1 MEIMMGNQILC
12 PKCGNPAVVSR
23 KEALDLNTG
32 KPIKSSFMGFFALF
46 VGLAFTLAGIWYTLL
61 MVTNPQSTSTAMKI
75 NPGVCMPV
83 VFFFGLAGTF
93 LSYGWQA
100 VSTRMRGNYAVSLD
114 LACPACKNKWS
125 QLQAGEKIYPG
136 IEQDW
141 CLRRIQTT
149 TGKVRTDAILDLG
162 EVGDEKA
169 LDTLFKILSDRS
181 AAKLYDRVAAAE
193 ALGDLGYSSAVE
205 PLVSVL
211 DDHPLVVNKAVTALG
226 EIGDARAIQPLSQI
240 LIPGGEIPPAGTGPS
255 AKDYIS
261 KGKDGVKAEQEL
273 RWLAATS
280 LSKIKNPA
288 AIEVLRKAQEDADQ
302 AVRQVAQDAVSE
314 YMKAEGELLVPAIG

>member
-1 MEIMMGNQILC
+1 MSGQNVC

-23 KEALDLNTG
+23 KESLDLATG
-32 KPIKSSFMGFFALF
+32 KPIKSSFMGFFALL
-46 VGLAFTLAGIWYTLL
+46 VGLGFTLAGIWYTLL
-61 MVTNPQSTSTAMKI
+61 LVTNPESASTAMKI

-83 VFFFGLAGTF
+83 VFFFGLASAF
-93 LSYGWQA
+93 LSYGWRA
-100 VSTRMRGNYAVSLD
+100 VSTRMSGNYVVSLD
-114 LACPACKNKWS
+114 LSCPACKYKWS
-125 QLQAGEKIYPG
+125 QLQPGEKVYPG

-169 LDTLFKILSDRS
+169 LETLFKILSDRS
-181 AAKLYDRVAAAE
+181 AAKLYDRIAAAE

-211 DDHPLVVNKAVTALG
+211 NDHPLVVNQAVTALG
-226 EIGDARAIQPLSQI
+226 EIGDASAIQPLSQI
-240 LIPGGEIPPAGTGPS
+240 LLPGGESPHGRASTS
-255 AKDYIS
+255 AKDYIN

-273 RWLAATS
+273 RWLAAIS
-280 LSKIKNPA
+280 LSKIKNPE
-288 AIEVLRKAQEDADQ
+288 AIEVLKKVQEDADP
-302 AVRQVAQDAVSE
+302 AVRQVAQDAVNE
-314 YMKAEGELLVPAIG
+314 DLKAEGELSALAIG